1 MTTTN
6 DAMYAALRL
15 LYPEAGATLGDLLAA
30 HWIAVG
36 PEGQTY
42 RGSLGYEYYVLQGAS
57 GTTLADLANDFW
69 AEDYPILIDALIFDY
84 NDPDEWLEL
93 EVFNRFDTVEQQVI
107 LI

>member
-6 DAMYAALRL
+6 DAMYEALRV

-30 HWIAVG
+30 HWVAVG

-57 GTTLADLANDFW
+57 GTTLADLANNFW
-69 AEDYPILIDALIFDY
+69 AEEYPLFIDSIIFEFD
-84 NDPDEWLEL
+84 NFDEWLEL
-93 EVFNRFDTVEQQVI
+93 YVFDRYDTVEQEVI
-107 LI
+107 LG

>member
-6 DAMYAALRL
+6 DAMYEALRV

-30 HWIAVG
+30 HWVAVG

-57 GTTLADLANDFW
+57 GTTLADLANNFW
-69 AEDYPILIDALIFDY
+69 TQQIDTLIFEFDEF
-84 NDPDEWLEL
+84 DEWLEL
-93 EVFNRFDTVEQQVI
+93 QVFDRYNTVEQEVI
-107 LI
+107 LG

>member
-30 HWIAVG
+30 HWVAVG
-36 PEGQTY
+36 SQGQSY

-57 GTTLADLANDFW
+57 GTTLADLANNFW
-69 AEDYPILIDALIFDY
+69 IQQIDTLVFEFD
-84 NDPDEWLEL
+84 NPDEWLEL
-93 EVFNRFDTVEQQVI
+93 FIFDRYDTLEQEI
-107 LI
+107 FIN

>member
-6 DAMYAALRL
+6 DAMYEALRL

-30 HWIAVG
+30 HWTAVG
-36 PEGQTY
+36 SQGQSY

-57 GTTLADLANDFW
+57 GTTLADLANNFW
-69 AEDYPILIDALIFDY
+69 TQQIDTLVFEFD
-84 NDPDEWLEL
+84 NFDEWLEL
-93 EVFNRFDTVEQQVI
+93 GIFNRFDTVEQQVI

>member
-6 DAMYAALRL
+6 DAMYEALRL

-30 HWIAVG
+30 HWVTVG

-69 AEDYPILIDALIFDY
+69 SEDYISLLFYDYDNYDLWLESQIFDY
-84 NDPDEWLEL
+84 Y
-93 EVFNRFDTVEQQVI
+93 DTVEEETI
-107 LI
+107 FGY

>member
-1 MTTTN
+1 
-6 DAMYAALRL
+6 MYEALRL

-57 GTTLADLANDFW
+57 GITLADLANDFW
-69 AEDYPILIDALIFDY
+69 SDDYINLLMFDYDNYDLWLENYIFDY
-84 NDPDEWLEL
+84 L
-93 EVFNRFDTVEQQVI
+93 DTVEEE
-107 LI
+107 LIFI

>member
-6 DAMYAALRL
+6 DAMYEALRV

-30 HWIAVG
+30 HWTAVG
-36 PEGQTY
+36 SQGQSY

-69 AEDYPILIDALIFDY
+69 AEEYPLFIDALIFDY

>member
-6 DAMYAALRL
+6 DAMYEALRL

-36 PEGQTY
+36 SEGQSY

-57 GTTLADLANDFW
+57 GTTLADLANNFW
-69 AEDYPILIDALIFDY
+69 IQQIDTLVFEFD
-84 NDPDEWLEL
+84 NPDEWLEL
-93 EVFNRFDTVEQQVI
+93 QVFDRYDTVEQQI
-107 LI
+107 FII